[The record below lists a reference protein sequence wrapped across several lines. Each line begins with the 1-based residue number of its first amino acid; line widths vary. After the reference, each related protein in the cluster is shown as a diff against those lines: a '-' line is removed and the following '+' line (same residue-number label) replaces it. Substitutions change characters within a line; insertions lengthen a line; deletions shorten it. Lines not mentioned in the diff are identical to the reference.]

1 VSLIQTRDFN
11 YVRQIR
17 GLVCAK
23 QKTMKTVVGKIRRSS
38 VYYLMGPIAS
48 LNEAHNARSDI
59 WGTVVVLVLLL
70 GLVCLVRLFLIA

>member
-1 VSLIQTRDFN
+1 MRLIG
-11 YVRQIR
+11 

-23 QKTMKTVVGKIRRSS
+23 FKKYMKTVAGKIRRSG

-48 LNEAHNARSDI
+48 INEARNARSDI

-70 GLVCLVRLFLIA
+70 GVVGLVRLFLTA